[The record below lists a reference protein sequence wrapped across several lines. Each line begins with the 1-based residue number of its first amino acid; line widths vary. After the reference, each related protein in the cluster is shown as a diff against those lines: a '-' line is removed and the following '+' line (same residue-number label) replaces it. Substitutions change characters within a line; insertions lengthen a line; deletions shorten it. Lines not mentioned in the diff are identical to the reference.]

1 MVMSGSE
8 ERVVFVHDR
17 PGDEALLTGGTLARL
32 ASDGATVVVLFGRMA
47 PDERAP
53 AQAALAELGVTD
65 ARTLPPASA
74 AASSENAELE
84 LALSSVI
91 GETRATAV
99 VIGAADEGLRQAAT
113 RRAHAAGVPAYVTRR
128 VSGAEG
134 LRLTALDV
142 SDQIEHKLGALA
154 AYPDRWTVADGAVS
168 MPDGTLL
175 AVTGTETYLR
185 LEPPR
190 PAVDDLPPPT
200 PLARL
205 VTVAAALVAG
215 AVFGLLGT
223 IAHQSVIR
231 LGPVTIPIG
240 LVLALVAVSAL
251 LVGLRLVLGDRMV
264 VLACA
269 LGMLGTIFV
278 LSLRSTGGSVLVP
291 AGLPGTLWTIVP
303 ALVATFVLAWPKL
316 PAKRQ
321 SA

>member
-1 MVMSGSE
+1 MVMSGSD

-32 ASDGATVVVLFGRMA
+32 AAAGASAVVLYGRMA
-47 PDERAP
+47 PGERGA
-53 AQAALAELGVTD
+53 AQAALAELGVAD
-65 ARTLPPASA
+65 WMTLPPASEDDPSEDA
-74 AASSENAELE
+74 AVDA
-84 LALSSVI
+84 ALRSAI
-91 GETRATAV
+91 LETRATAV
-99 VIGAADEGLRQAAT
+99 VIGAADERLRQAAT
-113 RRAHAAGVPAYVTRR
+113 RQAHAAGVPAYVSRR
-128 VSGAEG
+128 VAGAAG

-154 AYPDRWTVADGAVS
+154 AYPDRWAITDRAVGL
-168 MPDGTLL
+168 PDGSLL

-190 PAVDDLPPPT
+190 PAHGDQPAPT

-205 VTVAAALVAG
+205 LAATAALVLGVA
-215 AVFGLLGT
+215 FGLLGT

-240 LVLALVAVSAL
+240 LVLALVGVSAL
-251 LVGLRLVLGDRMV
+251 LVGLRLVIGDRMV

-269 LGMLGTIFV
+269 IGMLVTIFV
-278 LSLRSTGGSVLVP
+278 LSLRSTGGSVLIP

-303 ALVATFVLAWPKL
+303 PLVATFVLAWPKL
-316 PAKRQ
+316 PAKRR

>member
-32 ASDGATVVVLFGRMA
+32 AADGAAVVVLYGRMD
-47 PDERAP
+47 PGERGA
-53 AQAALAELGVTD
+53 AQAALAELGVAD
-65 ARTLPPASA
+65 ARMLPPASA
-74 AASSENAELE
+74 DDPAGDAAVA
-84 LALSSVI
+84 SVLRSTI
-91 GETRATAV
+91 RETRATAV
-99 VIGAADEGLRQAAT
+99 VIGAEDEPLRQAAT
-113 RRAHAAGVPAYVTRR
+113 TEAHAAGVPVYVSRR
-128 VSGAEG
+128 VAGAEG

-142 SDQIEHKLGALA
+142 SDEIEQKLAALA
-154 AYPDRWTVADGAVS
+154 AYPDRWAITDRAVHL
-168 MPDGTLL
+168 PDGSLL
-175 AVTGTETYLR
+175 AVTGTETFLR

-190 PAVDDLPPPT
+190 PAQGDLPPAT
-200 PLARL
+200 PLARVL
-205 VTVAAALVAG
+205 AAAAALVVG

-223 IAHQSVIR
+223 IAHQSVIS

-240 LVLALVAVSAL
+240 LVLALVGVSAL

-269 LGMLGTIFV
+269 IGMLVTIFV
-278 LSLRSTGGSVLVP
+278 LSLRSTGGSVLIP

-303 ALVATFVLAWPKL
+303 TLVATFVLAWPQL
-316 PAKRQ
+316 PAKRR